1 MFAKVRKGILQNTTV
16 YAPITFEEIVIV
28 MINPEINIIFVEEIY
43 HLTVAV
49 VEFSSVSTYENHE

>member
-16 YAPITFEEIVIV
+16 YAPITFEEIVI
-28 MINPEINIIFVEEIY
+28 NIIFVEKIY